1 MIPTGKRDAKRLII
15 AIYRDILLCRRSG
28 LGAAWENMEN
38 MKKLEKEEKKVEWK
52 KQFDTKTLVK
62 GYDYYCDGAVEDMDI
77 FSDSIRADVVGTQ
90 SYEVEITLNDGKI
103 GGMRCSCPYAADG
116 RRCKHMAAVLY
127 VWSDRCASGEAPKIS
142 DDADKDLFIRPRTD
156 ESRRRKS
163 EAVRKLVD
171 EADLSVVRS
180 CLASILEEDEKLLIR
195 FHRMVKKPA
204 GREDIKCYKRQ
215 VDMIARRYLG
225 RDRFISY
232 QAAYGFVSDLGEVL
246 YHDAERM
253 IGDGQYMSAFELI
266 NYIFVLL
273 GTVDVDDSD
282 GHTGSMAEGIYDL
295 WAEIL
300 GQVDAGGKQEM
311 FQWFTT
317 HMDGSVVD
325 YMEEYIERIIM
336 EEFTGETYTAQKME
350 FAEKMIQSSEKK
362 DSEWSRDH
370 YVGKWSAW
378 YLSLLE
384 EQDCGRDKIEDFCRK
399 HWKNTSVRKYYIDRC
414 IRDQNYDMALKTLE
428 ESISLDRTSRQLIA
442 RYSEQKKEIYLQQGN
457 QKAYVEQ
464 LWALLLEHKIG
475 DLEIYRELR
484 GQYSEEEWREQR
496 ERIFTELSNNV
507 RLTEFY
513 KEEKLYDRLLEC
525 VLKSSGLSTLSQYA
539 DILKEKYP
547 EQILQKYR
555 EEVDRLASD
564 ATDRKRYREA
574 VARLRSIQQLQGGR
588 KVVEEMSE
596 QWRKQYRNRPAFLD
610 ELGKL

>member
-1 MIPTGKRDAKRLII
+1 
-15 AIYRDILLCRRSG
+15 
-28 LGAAWENMEN
+28 
-38 MKKLEKEEKKVEWK
+38 
-52 KQFDTKTLVK
+52 
-62 GYDYYCDGAVEDMDI
+62 
-77 FSDSIRADVVGTQ
+77 
-90 SYEVEITLNDGKI
+90 
-103 GGMRCSCPYAADG
+103 
-116 RRCKHMAAVLY
+116 MAAVLY

-282 GHTGSMAEGIYDL
+282 GHTGSMAEGIYEL

-370 YVGKWSAW
+370 DVGKWSAW

-513 KEEKLYDRLLEC
+513 KEEKLYNRLLEC

-555 EEVDRLASD
+555 EEVDRLASG

-596 QWRKQYRNRPAFLD
+596 QWRKQYKNRPAFLD

>member
-1 MIPTGKRDAKRLII
+1 MAPHGKTWK
-15 AIYRDILLCRRSG
+15 
-28 LGAAWENMEN
+28 N
-38 MKKLEKEEKKVEWK
+38 MKKQEKEEKKVEWK

-336 EEFTGETYTAQKME
+336 EEFAGETYTAQKME
-350 FAEKMIQSSEKK
+350 FAEKMIQRSEKK
-362 DSEWSRDH
+362 DSEWSRD
-370 YVGKWSAW
+370 YDVGKWSAW

-399 HWKNTSVRKYYIDRC
+399 YWKNTSVRKYYIDRC

-555 EEVDRLASD
+555 EEVDRLASG

-596 QWRKQYRNRPAFLD
+596 QWRKQYKNRPAFLD